1 VTGAWLLAAAVF
13 FTWGAV
19 GFTVS
24 AAILQAYLTHLA
36 RFGFTMIALTSF
48 GIAVTAIVFAAGFVD
63 EDNRNQLRV
72 VYGACIAVG
81 IICVALSSIVETS
94 LMRKQAELMEQME
107 RGDAWLN
114 NLE

>member
-1 VTGAWLLAAAVF
+1 MTGAWLLAAVVF
-13 FTWGAV
+13 ITWGAV

-48 GIAVTAIVFAAGFVD
+48 AIGATAVVFAAGFVA
-63 EDNRNQLRV
+63 EDSRSQLRV

-81 IICVALSSIVETS
+81 IICVALSSLVETS
-94 LMRKQAELMEQME
+94 LMRKQAELMEQIE
-107 RGDAWLN
+107 RGDEWLN

>member
-24 AAILQAYLTHLA
+24 VVILQAYLTHLA

-48 GIAVTAIVFAAGFVD
+48 GIAVSAVVFAAGFVS
-63 EDNRNQLRV
+63 EDSRNQLRV

-81 IICVALSSIVETS
+81 IICVALSSMVETS
-94 LMRKQAELMEQME
+94 LMRKQCELMEQME
-107 RGDAWLN
+107 RGDEWLN